1 MSIPNEND
9 KYISVAVCCG
19 CHPIMPCIKGGVIMT
34 KREWILK
41 YYLQLNLLGVLVE
54 TYQDRFSPGVPF
66 GCTEAFEKDV
76 EAGYFIKVG

>member
-19 CHPIMPCIKGGVIMT
+19 CHPIMT

-54 TYQDRFSPGVPF
+54 TYQDRFAPGERF
-66 GCTEAFEKDV
+66 GCIEAFEKDV
-76 EAGYFIKVG
+76 ESGYFIKVG